1 MPSLRRYLE
10 PLVSPP
16 VYDFWASRFNP
27 AASWDRPLARVVAR
41 RAESRDAVTLELRA
55 NRHFEGLEPGQ
66 HLNITA
72 EVDGARLTRSYSPSI
87 LDAKHRRLSITVRQV
102 EGGRLSTRLCRDTR
116 VGDVLDLGSAF
127 GEMTWPAGD
136 AGPRLLLAAGSG
148 ITPMIS
154 LVRAAI
160 SAGDTMDLDL
170 VYWARRRDEFCF
182 ADELRRLAD
191 TVPGLRCHFVLTG
204 EAELLT
210 GEHRGRPDADLLA
223 RLVPDHAKRRV
234 FACGPDGFV
243 ETVRGLLQGRVA
255 QFLSESFTPPRA
267 LPAAATG
274 TVRVELT
281 RSRRTLEIPAGTPL
295 LGALEAQGLRPP
307 HGCRMGLCNTC
318 ACGKSAG
325 TTQNV
330 VDGSTDAEPTA
341 ALRICVNRAASDLI
355 LDL

>member
-1 MPSLRRYLE
+1 MTSLRRYLE

-16 VYDFWASRFNP
+16 VFDFWASRFVP
-27 AASWDRPLARVVAR
+27 AASWDRVLARVVAR

-55 NRHFEGLEPGQ
+55 NRNFRGLKPGQ
-66 HLNITA
+66 HLNVTA
-72 EVDGARLTRSYSPSI
+72 EVDGTRLTRSYSPSI
-87 LDAKHRRLSITVRQV
+87 LDAHGRRLAITVRQV
-102 EGGRLSTRLCRDTR
+102 EGGRLSTQLCRDTQ

-127 GEMTWPAGD
+127 GEMTWSAGD
-136 AGPRLLLAAGSG
+136 AGPCLLLAAGSG

-154 LVRAAI
+154 LVRAAV
-160 SAGDTMDLDL
+160 SAGVAMDLDL

-182 ADELRRLAD
+182 ADELRRLTA

-204 EAELLT
+204 ESELFT
-210 GEHRGRPDADLLA
+210 GEHSGRPDAELFA
-223 RLVPDHAKRRV
+223 RLVPDHANRRV

-243 ETVRGLLQGRVA
+243 ESVRGLLQGRVA

-267 LPAAATG
+267 RPAAVTG

-281 RSRRTLEIPAGTPL
+281 RSRRTLEIPTGMPL
-295 LGALEAQGLRPP
+295 LVALESQGLRPA

-325 TTQNV
+325 STQNI

-341 ALRICVNRAASDLI
+341 ALRICVNRASSDLV